1 MTSFGAA
8 IVVFSMASVLAD
20 AGQTPAR
27 PPADARAT
35 AAASGATP
43 VPRGY
48 VIGPDD
54 LLQISFW
61 GEKDLITDVV
71 VRPDGRISLP
81 LLNDVEAAGLTPDE
95 LRERLRVA
103 ARQFVAEPAPTVVI
117 KQINSRRVFITGNV
131 DKPGTYPLNGDL
143 TILQLIAMAGG
154 LREFVSGK
162 NIVLV
167 RTEGGNQIR
176 LRFNYEEV
184 VRGKYLAQNRQL
196 RPGDTVIVP

>member
-1 MTSFGAA
+1 M
-8 IVVFSMASVLAD
+8 
-20 AGQTPAR
+20 
-27 PPADARAT
+27 
-35 AAASGATP
+35 
-43 VPRGY
+43 
-48 VIGPDD
+48 
-54 LLQISFW
+54 
-61 GEKDLITDVV
+61 
-71 VRPDGRISLP
+71 
-81 LLNDVEAAGLTPDE
+81 
-95 LRERLRVA
+95 
-103 ARQFVAEPAPTVVI
+103 
-117 KQINSRRVFITGNV
+117 FITGNV